1 MATGNAKN
9 IWQLIVIA
17 VFYLAVAIAFLSWIS
32 TGFSALP
39 EISAVTQHT
48 YTLGLWALAW
58 WLTSVWVVYRNRT
71 AYTMDV
77 KARSALLERSLELS
91 TVLVFQVDRKGAIV
105 AIDGAFEE
113 VDGLHAAD
121 FVGRHFNAFAG
132 VNPEFYKLLLKAAQ
146 GEQFEASSRIGSRY
160 YRHRFLPEVSIP
172 GGQTAFACQSV
183 DISNENE
190 LRGQLGLANR
200 VLASLSEAVVIFDRR
215 RVVTYVNQAYTKIT
229 LRKPEQVI
237 GTRTGFDIIDD
248 PTVGLYRNVLASLK
262 DKGRWEGEMSLR
274 RTNGELYP
282 AAVSVVAV
290 KDRFHEVSHYLML
303 FSDLSNLERTHE
315 ELKYL
320 ADHDNL
326 TDLPNRRLFLDR
338 LDQAV
343 KRAQRSNAQLAVF
356 FIDLDRFKL
365 INDSHGHHVGDEI
378 LKAVGNRLLSAM
390 RHSDTVARLAGDEF
404 TVITENIADSVEI
417 TSIAEKIMG
426 CFQAPFETAVGVLDL
441 SASVGIGVYPEDGED
456 LISILN
462 CADKAMYKAKA
473 EGRNGY
479 YRLAAGQIQH
489 LPGTMFFPSEL
500 RLALKRG
507 QMELMY
513 QPLQDLRDGRIIG
526 CEGLLRWNHHCRGV
540 ISPLDFMDLSEG
552 AGITGAIG
560 QWALDEACQQMVQWR
575 RQGLDLD
582 YVSINIANSQINDP
596 GYAEMVIDTLERYQL
611 HRSRLMLEIPE
622 PVLLANFSRA
632 GELMQKL
639 GEQGVRF
646 CIDEFGSTMADYSY
660 IQEVSA
666 DSIKIGH
673 RLVARVGLGSEDGTL
688 VRALVGIG
696 DIVGKQVIV
705 VGVERPGQEAM
716 LIELGCAVA
725 QGYLY
730 ARPLSAKSFTETY
743 SLVDR
748 PGAQAH

>member
-1 MATGNAKN
+1 MTMVKAKN
-9 IWQLIVIA
+9 TWQLIAIA
-17 VFYLAVAIAFLSWIS
+17 VCYLAVAIAFLGWV
-32 TGFSALP
+32 GGGVSALP
-39 EISAVTQHT
+39 GISIAQHT
-48 YTLGLWALAW
+48 YTLGLLALAW
-58 WLTSVWVVYRNRT
+58 WLSSVWVVYRAQAADT
-71 AYTMDV
+71 LAV
-77 KARSALLERSLELS
+77 KARNALLERSLELS
-91 TVLVFQVDRKGAIV
+91 AALVIQVGKDGSII
-105 AIDGAFEE
+105 AIDGTFEE
-113 VDGLHAAD
+113 ADGLVAAD
-121 FVGRHFNAFAG
+121 FIGRHFDAFAG
-132 VNPEFYKLLLKAAQ
+132 VNPDFHKLLIKAAR
-146 GEQFEASSRIGSRY
+146 GEQFEASSRIGSRF
-160 YRHRFLPEVSIP
+160 YRHKFFPEISIL
-172 GGQTAFACQSV
+172 GGDTAFECLSA

-190 LRGQLGLANR
+190 LREQLN
-200 VLASLSEAVVIFDRR
+200 LASQVFDSISEAVVIFDRK
-215 RVVTYVNQAYTKIT
+215 RVVTYVNQAFTEIT
-229 LRKPEQVI
+229 LYKSEQVI
-237 GTRTGFDIIDD
+237 GTRKRFDIIDQ
-248 PTVGLYRNVLASLK
+248 PTFRFHRDLLASLK
-262 DKGRWEGEMSLR
+262 DKGKWEGEISLR
-274 RTNGELYP
+274 RDNGELYS
-282 AAVSVVAV
+282 AMVSVVV
-290 KDRFHEVSHYLML
+290 LKQRDEVSHYLLL
-303 FSDLSNLERTHE
+303 FSDLSNFERTHE

-343 KRAQRSNAQLAVF
+343 KRGQRSSTQLAVF

-365 INDSHGHHVGDEI
+365 VNDTHGHQVGDEI
-378 LKAVGNRLLSAM
+378 LKAVGKRLLSAM

-404 TVITENIADSVEI
+404 TVITENISDSVEI

-426 CFQAPFETAVGVLDL
+426 CFKAPFTTAVGELDL

-456 LISILN
+456 LTSVLN
-462 CADKAMYKAKA
+462 CADKAMYKAKSG
-473 EGRNGY
+473 GRNGY

-489 LPGTMFFPSEL
+489 LPSTMFFPSEL

-560 QWALDEACQQMVQWR
+560 QWALDEACQQMVLWR

-611 HRSRLMLEIPE
+611 HRSRLMLEVPE
-622 PVLLANFSRA
+622 SVLLANFSRTL
-632 GELMQKL
+632 ELMKKL
-639 GEQGVRF
+639 GVLGVRF
-646 CIDEFGSTMADYSY
+646 CVDEFGSTMADYSY
-660 IQEVSA
+660 IQEVPA

-673 RLVARVGLGSEDGTL
+673 RLVSRVSLGHEDGTL

-696 DIVGKQVIV
+696 DIVGKQVIA

-743 SLVDR
+743 CLLDR
-748 PGAQAH
+748 TGTLNH